1 MKKYFIEGILIF
13 LSVFSAFFMDSYRET
28 LSDIDLKNKL
38 LKQLIVTIEEDIN
51 QLQVVK
57 EKLDF
62 CLDASEILLTD
73 HLSTSDKI
81 KKDTLVKYYSD
92 LRYMNLS
99 FFPQYGVYNQ
109 LLSSNGLENI
119 EDEILRDKLVYTY
132 ENLMKRTAA
141 ADPILDEIRWKSFM
155 SLSQQIVVIS
165 SREEPID
172 PDSNLPLFSH
182 KVDQYFIS
190 ENYYKSKEVLSFY
203 NQVMVYINLY
213 KSGLA
218 NILIA
223 FEDIVALAQ
232 VEVGSND

>member
-1 MKKYFIEGILIF
+1 M
-13 LSVFSAFFMDSYRET
+13 
-28 LSDIDLKNKL
+28 
-38 LKQLIVTIEEDIN
+38 
-51 QLQVVK
+51 QVVK

-172 PDSNLPLFSH
+172 PNSNLPLFSH

-190 ENYYKSKEVLSFY
+190 ENYNKSKEVLSFY
-203 NQVMVYINLY
+203 NQVMVYINQY

>member
-1 MKKYFIEGILIF
+1 MKRYFIEGILIF
-13 LSVFSAFFMDSYRET
+13 FSVFSAFFMDSYRET
-28 LSDIDLKNKL
+28 LSDIDLKDKL

-119 EDEILRDKLVYTY
+119 ED
-132 ENLMKRTAA
+132 
-141 ADPILDEIRWKSFM
+141 
-155 SLSQQIVVIS
+155 
-165 SREEPID
+165 
-172 PDSNLPLFSH
+172 
-182 KVDQYFIS
+182 
-190 ENYYKSKEVLSFY
+190 
-203 NQVMVYINLY
+203 
-213 KSGLA
+213 
-218 NILIA
+218 
-223 FEDIVALAQ
+223 
-232 VEVGSND
+232 

>member
-1 MKKYFIEGILIF
+1 MKRYFIEGILIF
-13 LSVFSAFFMDSYRET
+13 FSVFSAFFMDSYRET
-28 LSDIDLKNKL
+28 LSDIDLKDKL

-182 KVDQYFIS
+182 KADQYFIS

-203 NQVMVYINLY
+203 NQVMVYINQY

-218 NILIA
+218 NIFIA

>member
-1 MKKYFIEGILIF
+1 MTMVTSYDFQNIGAAKKLI
-13 LSVFSAFFMDSYRET
+13 
-28 LSDIDLKNKL
+28 NKY
-38 LKQLIVTIEEDIN
+38 
-51 QLQVVK
+51 QVS
-57 EKLDF
+57 ECDKLV
-62 CLDASEILLTD
+62 
-73 HLSTSDKI
+73 
-81 KKDTLVKYYSD
+81 DT
-92 LRYMNLS
+92 
-99 FFPQYGVYNQ
+99 
-109 LLSSNGLENI
+109 
-119 EDEILRDKLVYTY
+119 DEILRDKLVYTY

-203 NQVMVYINLY
+203 NQVMVYINQY

>member
-1 MKKYFIEGILIF
+1 
-13 LSVFSAFFMDSYRET
+13 MDSYRET

-203 NQVMVYINLY
+203 NQVMVYINQY

>member
-1 MKKYFIEGILIF
+1 
-13 LSVFSAFFMDSYRET
+13 MDSYRET
-28 LSDIDLKNKL
+28 LSDIDLKDKL

-182 KVDQYFIS
+182 KADQYFIS

-203 NQVMVYINLY
+203 NQVMVYINQY

>member
-1 MKKYFIEGILIF
+1 M
-13 LSVFSAFFMDSYRET
+13 
-28 LSDIDLKNKL
+28 
-38 LKQLIVTIEEDIN
+38 
-51 QLQVVK
+51 
-57 EKLDF
+57 
-62 CLDASEILLTD
+62 
-73 HLSTSDKI
+73 
-81 KKDTLVKYYSD
+81 KYYSD

-203 NQVMVYINLY
+203 NQVMVYINQY
-213 KSGLA
+213 KSVLA

>member
-1 MKKYFIEGILIF
+1 
-13 LSVFSAFFMDSYRET
+13 MDSYRET

-99 FFPQYGVYNQ
+99 FFPQYVVYN
-109 LLSSNGLENI
+109 
-119 EDEILRDKLVYTY
+119 
-132 ENLMKRTAA
+132 
-141 ADPILDEIRWKSFM
+141 
-155 SLSQQIVVIS
+155 
-165 SREEPID
+165 
-172 PDSNLPLFSH
+172 
-182 KVDQYFIS
+182 
-190 ENYYKSKEVLSFY
+190 
-203 NQVMVYINLY
+203 
-213 KSGLA
+213 
-218 NILIA
+218 
-223 FEDIVALAQ
+223 
-232 VEVGSND
+232 

>member
-1 MKKYFIEGILIF
+1 
-13 LSVFSAFFMDSYRET
+13 MDSYRET

-92 LRYMNLS
+92 LRYMNFS